1 VRSLILLCLLVFS
14 LPPLQASTLAEYTFD
29 DPKKHDEFRDV
40 IEQMRCLVCQ
50 NESLAGS
57 NADLAVDL
65 RNEIYEMMKQ
75 GQGQDEV
82 VKFMVARYG
91 DFVLYDPPLKPTTY
105 PIWFGPLIIF
115 IVGALVLVR
124 ILKRKSQSREAD
136 LSDEER
142 QRLANLLN
150 QSTDPRDTNQ

>member
-1 VRSLILLCLLVFS
+1 MRTLVLLGLLIISAPTLM
-14 LPPLQASTLAEYTFD
+14 ASTLAEYTFE
-29 DPKKHDEFRDV
+29 DPHRHDEFRSI
-40 IEQMRCLVCQ
+40 IEEMRCLVCQ

-65 RNEIYEMMKQ
+65 RNEIYDMMKQ
-75 GQGQDEV
+75 GHGKDDII
-82 VKFMVARYG
+82 KFMVARYG
-91 DFVLYDPPLKPTTY
+91 DFVLYNPPLKPTTY

-115 IVGALVLVR
+115 VVGALVLLR
-124 ILKRKSQSREAD
+124 ILKRKSRSQETD

-142 QRLANLLN
+142 QRLASLLN

>member
-1 VRSLILLCLLVFS
+1 VRNLILLCLLVFS

-29 DPKKHDEFRDV
+29 DPEKHDEFRDV

-75 GQGQDEV
+75 GQSQDEV

>member
-1 VRSLILLCLLVFS
+1 MRTLVLLCLLVFS
-14 LPPLQASTLAEYTFD
+14 LPTLMASTLAEYTFD
-29 DPKKHDEFRDV
+29 DPQKHDEFRSI

-65 RNEIYEMMKQ
+65 RNEIYDMMKQ
-75 GQGQDEV
+75 GHGKDDI

-91 DFVLYDPPLKPTTY
+91 DFVLYNPPLKPTTY
-105 PIWFGPLIIF
+105 PIWFGPVIIF
-115 IVGALVLVR
+115 VVGALVLLR
-124 ILKRKSQSREAD
+124 ILKRKSRSQETD

-142 QRLANLLN
+142 ARLASLLN